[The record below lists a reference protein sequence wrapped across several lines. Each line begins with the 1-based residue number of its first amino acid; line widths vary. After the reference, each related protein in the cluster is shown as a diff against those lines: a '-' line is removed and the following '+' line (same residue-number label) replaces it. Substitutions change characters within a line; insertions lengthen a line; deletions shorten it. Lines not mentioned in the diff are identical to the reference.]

1 MESVLMQN
9 HAYDDQKA
17 NATMTIYQT
26 NFQAVSNKLLQTK
39 LEELESIPPVSSPQ
53 AIEGLKPNI
62 ALKEIAAQE
71 QILIDDTISSTNIPS
86 QLCSDVATPEIQ
98 QIDPCSPVLNMPE
111 EYCEDLKQSYADM
124 VK

>member
-17 NATMTIYQT
+17 KATMTIYQT
-26 NFQAVSNKLLQTK
+26 NFQTVSNKLLHTK
-39 LEELESIPPVSSPQ
+39 LEELESIPSVSSPQ
-53 AIEGLKPNI
+53 AIEGLRPNI
-62 ALKEIAAQE
+62 AIRETAGQE
-71 QILIDDTISSTNIPS
+71 QILIDDTISLANILS
-86 QLCSDVATPEIQ
+86 QVSFDFATPEIQ